1 MSCPSVLEMVL
12 VQVMASFMSV
22 FRVITPSF
30 MPALPHRSDMFI
42 TVQSLLSFTVE
53 MSNFFM
59 FISVFVDTAAAWSN
73 DSPVLFCFSFLILL
87 FSPNGPRPPLYASFS
102 ILSHPQPLP
111 FFFFFSFC
119 KFCFWRQQ
127 VGIDQGDIPDL
138 SQVSVHL
145 TVHLSNSNLLT
156 FFPPKSF
163 SCSTTSYLTAL
174 SVLSSTDSHFIS
186 PLPMPV
192 SPSWPVVYFLFTL
205 HPTPFLFL

>member
-1 MSCPSVLEMVL
+1 MFWRWFWCRLWRPLWVFSELSRHPSCLLSLIGQTCLSLCSHCCHSLLRCQTFSCLFLFLLTLPLHEVMIPLFCFVFLFSSFYFHQMDPALLFMLPSP
-12 VQVMASFMSV
+12 FYPTP
-22 FRVITPSF
+22 TPSF
-30 MPALPHRSDMFI
+30 
-42 TVQSLLSFTVE
+42 
-53 MSNFFM
+53 
-59 FISVFVDTAAAWSN
+59 
-73 DSPVLFCFSFLILL
+73 FLC
-87 FSPNGPRPPLYASFS
+87 
-102 ILSHPQPLP
+102 
-111 FFFFFSFC
+111 FSFC

-156 FFPPKSF
+156 FFPPKSL

-186 PLPMPV
+186 PLPLPV